1 MLPRQCLAL
10 ILALA
15 CVPPAWAGM
24 DKEGSSQRPG
34 LFFAW
39 LSPDDGP
46 VWAQFENPAT
56 SARRNC
62 RKSLQ
67 ARKNPTPQG

>member
-34 LFFAW
+34 LFFA
-39 LSPDDGP
+39 
-46 VWAQFENPAT
+46 
-56 SARRNC
+56 
-62 RKSLQ
+62 
-67 ARKNPTPQG
+67 